1 MQNCAQAL
9 EPLFFDKIII
19 YISFFFI
26 NFYKLLH
33 QTLILLEIDKRVRL
47 NNFVLMTINRQNE
60 DAQFYERSDILER
73 TTGWFRSRGGV
84 RRRGGKYEEAFA
96 RALKSFRNSLNAERG
111 LFQDGGFGQ
120 RTKFSKRGRNRRPK
134 HDETP

>member
-26 NFYKLLH
+26 NAYKLLH

-47 NNFVLMTINRQNE
+47 NNLLMTINRQNE
-60 DAQFYERSDILER
+60 DGRFYERSDILER
-73 TTGWFRSRGGV
+73 NDGV
-84 RRRGGKYEEAFA
+84 V
-96 RALKSFRNSLNAERG
+96 
-111 LFQDGGFGQ
+111 
-120 RTKFSKRGRNRRPK
+120 
-134 HDETP
+134 